1 VTYQVQPYDI
11 VGLSRNATGAAD
23 AFSASF
29 RYVLVSFWTVP
40 FSIVSPLFNFNFVN
54 SPAPPNG
61 FSFYIQNNTCFLTAF
76 DDLGNVIGGDT
87 YTGAPLGIS
96 TIANVLV
103 SMDSATSTTQ
113 IYVNDVALT
122 RTVHTWPSPGAMA
135 LGAGSQFQIT
145 TNVSGEACLG
155 DVYVALPASF
165 YDLSIQA
172 NRRKFIDGS
181 GNPVD
186 LGANG
191 SLPTGS
197 QPEVFLHTAVGGT
210 FAAFLANLGT
220 TGALTTAGSASACPP
235 IPTVD
240 PPGVP
245 SVSCGDVHTSSSFTA
260 AWTAGGGG
268 DPTSYDLQWRK
279 VGTVPF
285 TTVSDLPA
293 SPTSY
298 LVTGLEAATTYE
310 FKVQAENSSGSSGY
324 SDLMQCTTENNILTV
339 PVARTLHR
347 WRGQVGLNWKGM
359 ALVGDFASNVVGLS
373 DFANFT
379 EYDQPMQFLITT
391 PPIHD
396 DRRRIFFQNFEIEV
410 QAGDGLPDGDA
421 PVMSLEWSKDGGVTW
436 LPLQLPR
443 SMGSVGQYIKRLR
456 WVNLGNA
463 RTWIFRLT
471 CTDPVRRYIIGTY
484 TDSFK
489 GNG

>member
-1 VTYQVQPYDI
+1 MTYQCQSYEI
-11 VGLSRNATGAAD
+11 IGNAKNATQATGE
-23 AFSASF
+23 FSSSQQF
-29 RYVLVSFWTVP
+29 VLISFWTIP
-40 FSIVSPLFNFNFVN
+40 FSIVSPLFQFNFVGGAA
-54 SPAPPNG
+54 SPSG
-61 FSFYIQNNTCFLTAF
+61 FSVFIQNNTCFLSAF
-76 DDLGNVIGGDT
+76 DSLGNLIGSDT
-87 YTGAPLGIS
+87 YSSVPLTIS
-96 TIANVLV
+96 TITNVLV
-103 SMDSATSTTQ
+103 SMDCGTGATQ
-113 IYVNDVALT
+113 LYVNDAVQN
-122 RTVHTWPSPGAMA
+122 RTAHSWPSPAA
-135 LGAGSQFQIT
+135 ATLSAGSQFQIT
-145 TNVSGEACLG
+145 SNGSVDACLG
-155 DVYVALPASF
+155 DVYVALPGSF
-165 YDLSIQA
+165 YDLSVQA

-186 LGANG
+186 LGPTG

-210 FAAFLANLGT
+210 FSQFLTNLGT
-220 TGALTTAGSASACPP
+220 TASLTTVGSTTTCAAF
-235 IPTVD
+235 PTVD
-240 PPGVP
+240 PPGIP

-260 AWTAGGGG
+260 AWTAGSGG

-285 TTVSDLPA
+285 TTESDLPA
-293 SPTSY
+293 SPTH
-298 LVTGLEAATTYE
+298 LLITGLDASTEYE
-310 FKVQAENSSGSSGY
+310 FKVRANNSGGTSDY
-324 SDLMQCTTENNILTV
+324 SVLMQCTTENNILAV